1 MGAYVSAASGHLLG
15 ELAPTLAVL
24 FATIIFAYLAID
36 ELLSWRNG
44 IAESASTMEQSGGF
58 LARSVRLGIPM
69 TLNNL
74 AGGVAGGAAG
84 VDANTAFIMALLASF
99 CMMKIGYS
107 VGLYLNTSVNEMNK
121 KIDARLISGCI
132 FACLAFTQ
140 LIQLL

>member
-1 MGAYVSAASGHLLG
+1 
-15 ELAPTLAVL
+15 
-24 FATIIFAYLAID
+24 
-36 ELLSWRNG
+36 
-44 IAESASTMEQSGGF
+44 
-58 LARSVRLGIPM
+58 M

-99 CMMKIGYS
+99 CMMKIGHTF
-107 VGLYLNTSVNEMNK
+107 GIYLNTSVNEMK
-121 KIDARLISGCI
+121 RIDTRVISGSI